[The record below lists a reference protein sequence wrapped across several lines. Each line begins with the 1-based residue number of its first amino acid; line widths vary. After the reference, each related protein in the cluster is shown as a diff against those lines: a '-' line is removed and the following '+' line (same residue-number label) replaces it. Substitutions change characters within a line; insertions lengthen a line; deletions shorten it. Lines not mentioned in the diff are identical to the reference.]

1 MTHDP
6 TGTELNQ
13 LTFYGKEIEK
23 TGITK
28 IDFNEDQLSLK
39 KKKEI
44 HVFFFS
50 SYLQDRTQTTL
61 NQHVSERTITI
72 CGVPQSS
79 VLGPLLFILHI
90 KTSSENLQF

>member
-28 IDFNEDQLSLK
+28 IDFNENQLSLK
-39 KKKEI
+39 KKRI
-44 HVFFFS
+44 YTWVFS

-61 NQHVSERTITI
+61 SQHVSERTITI

-90 KTSSENLQF
+90 KTSSENLHF